1 MKINLIILNYIC
13 FNIEIIKCIFKL
25 HFKKENL
32 NEINTT
38 NFFDYITENNYI
50 TNIKIGTPYQNITMQ
65 IKFSTNEFMIIS
77 KEKNGSYDNKNSK
90 TYHQLEKDFE
100 QTFDSKYFNKGIV
113 SWDNIIFENN
123 LEITNLSFILGTNI
137 LTNLKN
143 GILGLK
149 KTIKKYEINSVNFIN
164 LLKTRNIINSYSF
177 HYFFN
182 KDNSGEII
190 IGNYP
195 HEYNNKIYDE
205 ENFKKI
211 NVIKNYDFINWNV
224 QFDEIK
230 FRNKYLNYDLNVS
243 FNLDLGGIIVNE
255 IIFDY
260 FNVNYFDEY
269 VKKNLCKIFYSNDK
283 FYKGFYCD
291 ININIKKFPNLFFY
305 HKELNYTF
313 NLNYNDLFLKTKDKL
328 FFLIIYRNNSNFFYW
343 EFGEIFFKKYQFI
356 FDEEKGI
363 IGFYNSKKKIA
374 INYSKIFIFML
385 FIFIVLLILFIF
397 KIIMNKQRRL
407 RANELEE
414 NYDYIQKIN

>member
-25 HFKKENL
+25 YFKKENL

-50 TNIKIGTPYQNITMQ
+50 TNIIIGTPYQNITMQ

-77 KEKNGSYDNKNSK
+77 KEKNGSYDYKNSK

-177 HYFFN
+177 HYLFN

-205 ENFKKI
+205 KNFKKI

-230 FRNKYLNYDLNVS
+230 FGNKYLNYDLNVS

-328 FFLIIYRNNSNFFYW
+328 FFLIIYRNNSNDFYW